1 MNKHL
6 NDTEIFELANDL
18 VEDNA
23 IQDQLEAHVSA
34 CQVCAA
40 EVAKEKELN
49 ELLTEKLMVSK
60 TVDVSEKVTQH
71 FSLKEFSKESDV
83 KWVLYTILGLAGILT
98 VMEMLDSSIIS
109 IAEHITTE
117 HLYYMRLILSAT
129 ATILF
134 VDVFTKYI
142 KYRKRLAA

>member
-18 VEDNA
+18 GEDNT
-23 IQDQLEAHVSA
+23 IQKELEAHVSI
-34 CQVCAA
+34 CQICAA

-49 ELLTEKLMVSK
+49 ELLTKKLMVSK
-60 TVDVSEKVTQH
+60 TVDISEKVTQY

-98 VMEMLDSSIIS
+98 IMEMLDNSIIS
-109 IAEHITTE
+109 IAEHITYE
-117 HLYYMRLILSAT
+117 HLHYMRLILSAT
-129 ATILF
+129 AAILF